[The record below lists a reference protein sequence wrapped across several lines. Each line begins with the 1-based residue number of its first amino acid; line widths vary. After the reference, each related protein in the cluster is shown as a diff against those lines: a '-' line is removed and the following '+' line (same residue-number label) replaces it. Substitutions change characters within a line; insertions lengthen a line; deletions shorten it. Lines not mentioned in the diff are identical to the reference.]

1 MTSASIFSIRRL
13 SRSPAG
19 PSRIWSAVAPS
30 GTISRGI
37 GRSRVVFWTHT
48 EAQAGLRAAFPR
60 RGADPQAGSELS
72 PPGETPSFR
81 ALAAPVSWRAMKL
94 FSALVVLLLAAAGCA
109 SAPVATDPFEA
120 RFTGRVVR
128 FDYHHAG
135 NATEE
140 HIAPA
145 GLRLEGAWPGSRTA
159 LVDATNLGKY
169 LFEVREPS
177 SGELMFSRGFCSIF
191 GEWETTGEAKQVW
204 KAFEESQRF
213 PEPRGKVRLALRK
226 RAGDGTFAAPFFEL
240 EVDPASRFVDRAP
253 LREGARVLPI
263 HETGPVDAR
272 LDLLVLA
279 EGYTRAEELK
289 FEADAKRLSKALLAT
304 PPFSTRSNEL
314 NVRGLFVA
322 SPHSGIRDPRRELW
336 NETAFGASFNAFD
349 SDRYVLTYR
358 DRELREL
365 AAAAPY
371 DFLVILFNGRKY
383 GGGGI
388 YNLWATCASDTSV
401 AEYVFV
407 HELGHSLGGLADEYY
422 SSPVSYEEFTP
433 PGSEPW
439 EPNVTALR
447 EPWNL
452 KWRELVERG
461 TPLPTPWDKGPYDE
475 EDRAFGARRAE
486 LAKGRDDGANEAL
499 FAEIKLAS
507 GARLARERFAGK
519 VGAFEGAAY
528 EARGLYRPSVDCI
541 MFTRNPTTFCAVCER
556 AIARVIDAHAR

>member
-1 MTSASIFSIRRL
+1 
-13 SRSPAG
+13 
-19 PSRIWSAVAPS
+19 
-30 GTISRGI
+30 
-37 GRSRVVFWTHT
+37 
-48 EAQAGLRAAFPR
+48 
-60 RGADPQAGSELS
+60 
-72 PPGETPSFR
+72 
-81 ALAAPVSWRAMKL
+81 MKL
-94 FSALVVLLLAAAGCA
+94 LSALVVLVLAAAGCA
-109 SAPVATDPFEA
+109 SAPVAADPFDA
-120 RFTGRVVR
+120 RFTGRALR
-128 FDYHHAG
+128 FDYHHTGRAG
-135 NATEE
+135 EE
-140 HIAPA
+140 HVAPA
-145 GLRLEGAWPGSRTA
+145 GLRLEGAWPGSRTQ
-159 LVDATNLGKY
+159 LVDGTNLGKY
-169 LFEVREPS
+169 LFEVREPD
-177 SGELMFSRGFCSIF
+177 SGEVLYSRGFCSIF
-191 GEWETTGEAKQVW
+191 GEWETTGEAKALW

-226 RAGDGTFAAPFFEL
+226 RAADGSFAAPFFEL

-253 LREGARVLPI
+253 LPTGARVLPI
-263 HETGPVDAR
+263 HETGPASER

-279 EGYTRAEELK
+279 EGYTLAEELK

-322 SPHSGIRDPRRELW
+322 SPQSGIRDPRRELW

-358 DRELREL
+358 DRELREQ
-365 AAAAPY
+365 AASAPY

-422 SSPVSYEEFTP
+422 SSQVSYEEFTP
-433 PGSEPW
+433 PGTEPW

-452 KWRELVERG
+452 KWRELVEPG
-461 TPLPTPWDKGPYDE
+461 TPLPTPWEKGAYDAV
-475 EDRAFGARRAE
+475 DLKFQARRAE
-486 LAKGRDDGANEAL
+486 LAKGRDDAANEAL
-499 FAEIKLAS
+499 FAEIKATTTPMLA
-507 GARLARERFAGK
+507 GEKFAGR

-528 EARGLYRPSVDCI
+528 EARGLFRPAADCI
-541 MFTRNPTTFCAVCER
+541 MFTRNPSTFCPVCER
-556 AIARVIDAHAR
+556 AIGKVLDQHAR